1 MEQPNKLM
9 TWKEMVERY
18 PDKWVFVEKTKG
30 DSSNIEEGI
39 VRFVTTDEEMGDV
52 WIQCMQKGLNYD
64 RDRTTVVPFMG
75 IVDGINFDISVE
87 EMFAD
92 ED

>member
-18 PDKWVFVEKTKG
+18 PDKWVIVEQTKG

-39 VRFVTTDEEMGDV
+39 VRFVTTDEEMPEV
-52 WIQCMQKGLNYD
+52 WVKCLDKGLGYHK
-64 RDRTTVVPFMG
+64 DRTTVAPFMG

-87 EMFAD
+87 EMFED